1 MDPDLLRKRSRSQ
14 SPKTKV
20 RKARRL
26 PGYGIGV
33 AGLSDD
39 TTLGT
44 FNAWEHTYNC
54 SAIYYPVFRTSHRN
68 LILFL
73 YDDEQ
78 IRDFYYKLQSK
89 DFAREKRKGL
99 MKIKFEILIAENPNI
114 LVEEYFENIRKKITC
129 YKKKILDIEDRRNR
143 TGKLLKKEENQ
154 AKMAVITEIV
164 NESLVFLGKCY
175 KKYKSVST
183 AMNGSLA
190 PSIDTLIWHVICEF
204 IILNTKIPVLKEI
217 ILYAGEFSLYE
228 RFIALGYSNFKAKL
242 ILHEYNLQAFVCH
255 VFWQLF
261 IFKFKKNTVELSKYC
276 YFDILDSSSPQTLSP
291 LIQDI
296 NFKRYRKILK
306 SDRIVKVFDPFL
318 QGKKKIQD
326 LISIMGNVYLIPL
339 PRQIHG
345 MDTFTRIIIINS
357 KGFTDNELVIC
368 GYRLII
374 LLRALVHYL
383 VRKDCKSS
391 QAILE
396 YESDSTTFIESI
408 ATKTKKKCKAKS
420 RKQVEKKLF
429 GQKIK
434 NLNELAAKFVMNPQ
448 NWNKKT
454 FNAEFQH
461 LNKQK
466 KYPDGSLIPSANMK
480 NANTK
485 EGVVDFSGNWCG
497 TFAPWW
503 IR

>member
-1 MDPDLLRKRSRSQ
+1 MDPDLLKKRSRSQ
-14 SPKTKV
+14 SPKNKL
-20 RKARRL
+20 RKARKL

-33 AGLSDD
+33 GGLSDD
-39 TTLGT
+39 TTVDT
-44 FNAWEHTYNC
+44 FIAWALIYNC
-54 SAIYYPVFRTSHRN
+54 SSIYYPVFRTSHRN

-73 YDDEQ
+73 YDDGQ
-78 IRDFYYKLQSK
+78 TRDFYYELQSE
-89 DFAREKRKGL
+89 DFARKRRKGL
-99 MKIKFEILIAENPNI
+99 TKIKFEILSAENPKNLI
-114 LVEEYFENIRKKITC
+114 EEYFESIRKKIAC
-129 YKKKILDIEDRRNR
+129 YKEKILHIKDRRNR
-143 TGKLLKKEENQ
+143 TGKLLKNEEGQ
-154 AKMAVITEIV
+154 CKMAIITEIV
-164 NESLVFLGKCY
+164 NESLVCLGKCH

-190 PSIDTLIWHVICEF
+190 PSIDTLIWHVIFEF
-204 IILNTKIPVLKEI
+204 IFLNTKVLALEEI
-217 ILYAGEFSLYE
+217 ILYQEFDIYE
-228 RFIALGYSNFKAKL
+228 RFIELGYHGFKSKL
-242 ILHEYNLQAFVCH
+242 LLHEYNLQAFVCH
-255 VFWQLF
+255 AFWELF
-261 IFKFKKNTVELSKYC
+261 IFKFKQNTVELSDHC
-276 YFDILDSSSPQTLSP
+276 YFKILESSSPPTLSP
-291 LIQDI
+291 LIQDR

-306 SDRIVKVFDPFL
+306 SDRIVKVFEPFL
-318 QGKKKIQD
+318 QGKNKMQD
-326 LISIMGNVYLIPL
+326 LVSIMGNVYLILL
-339 PRQIHG
+339 PEQLHG
-345 MDTFTRIIIINS
+345 MNTITRIIIINS
-357 KGFTDNELVIC
+357 KGFTDNELAIC